1 MLEIPGGLNM
11 KLIIDSRENSDFSSE
26 VIRKANRINIAN
38 KKEFLEVGDYVIGDA
53 CFEAKSA
60 QDFLQSIMNKRMW
73 LQVDNMDKNYNNNFV
88 VIYGT
93 EEQALAKVMK
103 YMKTDTNQSR
113 QQLKNRLKLQ
123 FKGAIGRLRLD
134 YGMNVIWRDTL
145 EDAAEEL
152 VTLAKMIPVKREI
165 IRPSILKRVATD
177 DVRVDML
184 TTIKGISAK
193 KAEELL
199 EEYGCIMEIGCCK
212 TSEITTIKGIGK
224 TVADRILNVLNSEQK
239 VKQ

>member
-1 MLEIPGGLNM
+1 M

-113 QQLKNRLKLQ
+113 Q
-123 FKGAIGRLRLD
+123 LRLD

>member
-1 MLEIPGGLNM
+1 ME
-11 KLIIDSRENSDFSSE
+11 LIIDSRENSDFSSE
-26 VIRKANRINIAN
+26 VIRKANRINVLN
-38 KKEFLEVGDYVIGDA
+38 KKEFLEIGDYVIGDA

-60 QDFLQSIMNKRMW
+60 QDFLQSIMNRRIW
-73 LQVDNMDKNYNNNFV
+73 TQVDNMDKNYNSNFV

-93 EEQALAKVMK
+93 AEQAVVKVMK
-103 YMKTDTNQSR
+103 YIKLESNQSR
-113 QQLKNRLKLQ
+113 HQMKNKLILQ

-134 YGMNVIWRDTL
+134 YGINVIWRDTV

-152 VTLAKMIPVKREI
+152 VTLAKMIPVKRQI
-165 IRPSILKRVATD
+165 ITPKTLKRVATQ

-184 TTIKGISAK
+184 TTIKGISQK

-199 EEYGCIMEIGCCK
+199 EEYGCIMEIGDCK
-212 TSEITTIKGIGK
+212 PSEITIIKGIGK
-224 TVADRILNVLNSEQK
+224 TVADRILNILNSEEK